1 MNEGSAS
8 ISRVFVIG
16 FSTFIAEVGAG
27 ALYPPTS
34 LPFLPF
40 SPFPFFPPHSSSTLN
55 AGTAI
60 RRPWI
65 LTLRFMRYRRSIVV
79 RLVFGRQRLRTPS
92 TTNPMPEVG
101 DEREVGEGEAA
112 CGCKG
117 VGVSLVFTRSLHQN

>member
-1 MNEGSAS
+1 MYITQGHTSK
-8 ISRVFVIG
+8 RPPHL
-16 FSTFIAEVGAG
+16 IALFAF
-27 ALYPPTS
+27 LTLPLLPPT
-34 LPFLPF
+34 L
-40 SPFPFFPPHSSSTLN
+40 LN
-55 AGTAI
+55 AGAAI

-65 LTLRFMRYRRSIVV
+65 LALRFMRYRRSIVV